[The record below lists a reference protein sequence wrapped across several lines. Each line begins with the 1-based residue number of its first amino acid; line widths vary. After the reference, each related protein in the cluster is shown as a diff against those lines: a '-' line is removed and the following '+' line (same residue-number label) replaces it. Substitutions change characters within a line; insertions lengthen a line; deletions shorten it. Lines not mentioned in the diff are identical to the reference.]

1 MKIGK
6 LLLVLCALAVPF
18 TLSGCNTA
26 KTDTD
31 AGEHADDHGHDHG
44 DHDHDHGHGEG
55 GHSHD
60 LGPHGGHLIELGGEK
75 YHLEWDH
82 DDEAKVLTF
91 YVLDADA
98 KKEVPIA
105 AENITI
111 TVAVDDNKKD
121 FDVPAVRA
129 DGADTTA
136 KFVTE
141 DADLFAL
148 VTADEA
154 KSTVTLEIEG
164 APFEGE
170 IEHHAH

>member
-6 LLLVLCALAVPF
+6 LLLILCALAVPF

-26 KTDTD
+26 KTDTTD
-31 AGEHADDHGHDHG
+31 NGEHVDDHGHDG
-44 DHDHDHGHGEG
+44 HDHGHGEG

-91 YVLDADA
+91 YVLDGDA
-98 KKEVPIA
+98 KNDVAIA
-105 AENITI
+105 GENITI
-111 TVAVDDNKKD
+111 TVAVDDAKKD
-121 FDVPAVRA
+121 FAVPAVRA
-129 DGADTTA
+129 EGEETTA
-136 KFVTE
+136 KFETK

-154 KSTVTLEIEG
+154 EATVTLEIEG
-164 APFEGE
+164 TPFEGE

>member
-6 LLLVLCALAVPF
+6 LLLILCAMVVPF

-26 KTDTD
+26 KTDTAD
-31 AGEHADDHGHDHG
+31 SGEHADDHGHDHG
-44 DHDHDHGHGEG
+44 EDGHSHGDE

-75 YHLEWDH
+75 YHVEWDH
-82 DDEAKVLTF
+82 DDEAKILTF

-98 KKEVPIA
+98 KKDVAIA
-105 AENITI
+105 DENIKI
-111 TVAVDDNKKD
+111 TVAVDDAKKD
-121 FDVPAVRA
+121 FEVPAVRSE
-129 DGADTTA
+129 GETTTA
-136 KFVTE
+136 KFETK

-154 KSTVTLEIEG
+154 NATVTLEIEG
-164 APFEGE
+164 TPYEGE